1 MALDYGERRT
11 GVAVTDPFKIIAT
24 PHSTI
29 PTSRLKEFIHDYHA
43 QEGIEILVI
52 GQPTRHDGSFSSVE
66 NNIELFIEWV
76 KSKVPDIQIDRINEM
91 YTSKEAVDALIQS
104 GTSKKQRRD
113 KGLIDRTSATIMLQ
127 EYMEQL

>member
-52 GQPTRHDGSFSSVE
+52 GQPTRHDGTFSPVE